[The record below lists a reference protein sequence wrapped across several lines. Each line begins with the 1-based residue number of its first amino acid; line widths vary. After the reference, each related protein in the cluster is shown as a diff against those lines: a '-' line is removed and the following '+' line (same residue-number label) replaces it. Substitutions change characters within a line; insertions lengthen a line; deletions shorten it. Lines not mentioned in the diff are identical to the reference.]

1 LSGCSETRE
10 VTTDLLNIHLLGSF
24 QVTQAEKP
32 LAGFESNK
40 VRALLA
46 YLTVES
52 DRPHQR
58 RKLAALLWPEFP
70 ESTAL
75 SNLRY
80 ALSNLRKVIGD
91 RFVLPAYLEINPQTI
106 EFNLTSSCRIDVSV
120 FEGYCALSHQNPLD
134 FHSLEQAADLYHG
147 SFLEGFSIPDSIAFE
162 EWVLLKREHLD
173 RLAIQVFYLLADN
186 YELAGDYQQAISYA
200 ERQLELDPWREEAHR
215 RLMRCLYFTGQ
226 RNPAMAQYEA
236 CRQALAA
243 ELALE
248 PDQETRQLYE
258 QIRKDKLSAPPVP
271 PAFLRRLPSIPVEG
285 TRFVSRQD
293 ALNRL
298 HIVLNRA
305 MAGNGQLL
313 MVTGSPGQGKTALVQ
328 EFLHQALETHPALA
342 AAWGN
347 SHAYFGSGDP
357 YLPFR
362 EILEMLTGQVEH
374 RWEAGS
380 ITQEHARRMWR
391 LTAYSA
397 PALVQ
402 EGPALI
408 GTFVGGLHLLQRASM
423 VVQSEPSWLTR
434 LRAMVDRQALGP
446 PSSQEDLFQQ
456 YWRVLVAIARQVPL
470 LLFLDDL
477 QWADQSSLALLFHLS
492 RELKSARI
500 LILAAFRPVE
510 EVPYSGAGPPSL
522 ATMINE
528 LRLMHGDILINL
540 DELEERSF
548 IDAYLDLEP
557 NRFEATFRED
567 LFRYTHSH
575 PLFTVEMLY
584 GMQERGDVIKNQ
596 QGEWVVSPSLDWNCL
611 PPRVEAAIA
620 DRLRQLPQSFLNLLQ
635 TASIEGER
643 FTAEVAAKV
652 QGVDEQQVLIL
663 LSTDLDH
670 RYKLVQAESSRSI
683 KGSRLS
689 RYRFRHILF
698 QRYLYSQLDVVERAR
713 LHEQVGN
720 TMEEQ
725 YSSIMEE
732 NAVQLAYHF
741 ELAGIPLKAIH
752 YLHLAGRHATHLAS
766 FEDAILHLNKA
777 LFLLERQP
785 GTVDKDLLELEL
797 LTSLNAPLM
806 LARGYASPD
815 LGVVCNRSV
824 QLLNNIPQKPD
835 LFPILFLLAAYYLM
849 RAEYQKSLAQV
860 PQGIRIAESSGDDLL
875 IHMMNWIC
883 GCNLL
888 WLGELSE
895 ALSKFDKMIDF
906 YDPLKHSE
914 VHHFYGS
921 DPGIACLTWSSWTL
935 WLLGYPEKALKR
947 CQQAIDLGQRLDDP
961 DCQLFTQLTAFL
973 HLLMRD
979 PEGAFDLMQSC
990 SLLLAQHSLPLFS
1003 AEDEFYRGLYQVQV
1017 GGIETGLASMS
1028 SGVETYQAIGTR
1040 NMLSMHFTL
1049 QAEAFLR
1056 SGQVEQTSIML
1067 QQTEK
1072 FIEETGERFY
1082 QAETLRVKGEMLL
1095 LQSSKNEEDAED
1107 CFCHAL
1113 QVAHEQEA
1121 KTLELRAAINL
1132 ARLWQSQGHLA
1143 EAHQVLAEVYNWFTE
1158 GFATP
1163 DLKEA
1168 QALLETFLHSD
1179 KFM

>member
-1 LSGCSETRE
+1 
-10 VTTDLLNIHLLGSF
+10 
-24 QVTQAEKP
+24 
-32 LAGFESNK
+32 

-91 RFVLPAYLEINPQTI
+91 RSAQPAYLEIHPQTI
-106 EFNLTSSCRIDVSV
+106 QFNINSSYKIDVSA
-120 FEGYCALSHQNPLD
+120 FERYCALAQQSLLD
-134 FHSLEQAADLYHG
+134 IHSLEQAADLYRG

-173 RLAIQVFYLLADN
+173 RLAHQVFYRLASN
-186 YELAGDYQQAISYA
+186 CELSGDYQQAISFA
-200 ERQLELDPWREEAHR
+200 ERQIQLDPWREEAHR

-226 RNPAMAQYEA
+226 RSMALAQYEA
-236 CRQALAA
+236 CRQALAT
-243 ELALE
+243 ELSLE
-248 PDQETRQLYE
+248 PDQETQQLYD
-258 QIRKDKLSAPPVP
+258 QILTDKLSAPPVQ
-271 PAFLRRLPSIPVEG
+271 PAFLRRSTSLPVERS
-285 TRFVSRQD
+285 RFVSRQPVLSCLHK
-293 ALNRL
+293 ALDL
-298 HIVLNRA
+298 A
-305 MAGNGQLL
+305 MTGKGQLL
-313 MVTGSPGQGKTALVQ
+313 LVSGSPGQGKTALVQ
-328 EFLHQALETHPALA
+328 EFFHQALERQPALA

-362 EILEMLTGQVEH
+362 EILDMLTGQVEH

-380 ITQEHARRMWR
+380 ITQDHARRLWR
-391 LTAYSA
+391 LIAYSA

-402 EGPALI
+402 DGPALI
-408 GTFVGGLHLLQRASM
+408 GTFVPGLPLLQRASM
-423 VVQSEPSWLTR
+423 IAPNDPSWIAR
-434 LRAMVDRQALGP
+434 LRLLAEHQVGGP
-446 PSSQEDLFQQ
+446 PPSQEDLFRQ
-456 YWRVLVAIARQVPL
+456 YWQVLAAIARQVPL

-500 LILAAFRPVE
+500 LIIGAFRPIE
-510 EVPYSGAGPPSL
+510 ELTSSSIGAPSL
-522 ATMINE
+522 ATMVNE
-528 LRLMHGDILINL
+528 LRLSHGDILINL
-540 DELEERSF
+540 DDLEERSF

-557 NRFEATFRED
+557 NRFEESFRED

-584 GMQERGDVIKNQ
+584 GMQERGDLIKNQ
-596 QGEWVVSPSLDWNCL
+596 QGEWVVSPSLNWNRL

-620 DRLRQLPQSFLNLLQ
+620 ERLRQLSRPYLDFLQ

-652 QGVDEQQVLIL
+652 LGIDEQQVLMQL
-663 LSTDLDH
+663 GADLDR
-670 RYKLVQAESSRSI
+670 RYKLIQGESSRSI
-683 KGSRLS
+683 NGVRLS

-698 QRYLYSQLDVVERAR
+698 QRYLYNQLDIVESTR
-713 LHEQVGN
+713 LHERVGN
-720 TMEEQ
+720 TLEEQ
-725 YSSIMEE
+725 YSSLLDEI
-732 NAVQLAYHF
+732 AVQLAYHF
-741 ELAGIPLKAIH
+741 ELASIPLKAIY
-752 YLHLAGRHATHLAS
+752 YLHLAGKRATHLAS
-766 FEDAILHLNKA
+766 FEDAILHLKKA
-777 LFLLERQP
+777 LFLLESQP
-785 GTVDKDLLELEL
+785 DTVEKDLLELEL

-806 LARGYASPD
+806 LARGYASPE
-815 LGVVCNRSV
+815 LGIVCNRSV

-835 LFPILFLLAAYYLM
+835 LFPVFFLLAAYYFM
-849 RAEYQKSLAQV
+849 RAEYQKSLV
-860 PQGIRIAESSGDDLL
+860 MVSQGVRVSESSGDDLL
-875 IHMMNWIC
+875 IHLMNWVS

-895 ALSKFDKMIDF
+895 ALSKFDKMIAF

-935 WLLGYPEKALKR
+935 WLLGYPEKALRR
-947 CQQAIDLGQRLDDP
+947 CQQAIDLGQKLNDP

-990 SLLLAQHSLPLFS
+990 SSLLAQHSLPLFS
-1003 AEDEFYRGLYQVQV
+1003 AEDEFYQGLYHVQV
-1017 GGIETGLASMS
+1017 GELETGLSSMS
-1028 SGVETYQAIGTR
+1028 RGMEAYQVIGTR

-1056 SGQVEQTSIML
+1056 DGQIEKAAQQL
-1067 QQTEK
+1067 QQAQA
-1072 FIEETGERFY
+1072 FIEENGERFY
-1082 QAETLRVKGEMLL
+1082 QAETMRVKGEMLL
-1095 LQSSKNEEDAED
+1095 LQSSNNEEDAET
-1107 CFCHAL
+1107 CFCQAL
-1113 QVAHEQEA
+1113 QIAHKQEA
-1121 KTLELRAAINL
+1121 KTLELRAAMSL
-1132 ARLWQSQGHLA
+1132 ARLQQSQGRLA
-1143 EAHQVLAEVYNWFTE
+1143 EARQVLAEAYNWFTE
-1158 GFATP
+1158 GFNTP

-1168 QALLETFLHSD
+1168 QALLANLNEKSII
-1179 KFM
+1179 